1 LHARRSKGDVTHAH
15 LGKKRFD
22 ASRVPCRTR
31 PRYDA
36 GMTAI
41 AIESPERFIRWRYL
55 WFALAGIA
63 VMIAAVRIGNLWFL
77 DFVHVFSSLLWT
89 GIDLFMGFVLG
100 PILRRMDLSV
110 RREVARRLTP
120 RTLFLMPAIS
130 IISGTSG
137 WFLAVEL
144 GYTELPWPAFGWV
157 AAALV
162 LVTLMTIQGLGF
174 LMPVNVMVCL
184 ELQKPKPD
192 LRKVATWMQRY
203 FYAVAM
209 QGTMQVAIIIVM
221 TSFRA
226 GI

>member
-1 LHARRSKGDVTHAH
+1 MPS
-15 LGKKRFD
+15 
-22 ASRVPCRTR
+22 
-31 PRYDA
+31 RYDV
-36 GMTAI
+36 GMTAV
-41 AIESPERFIRWRYL
+41 AIETPEPFIRWGYL
-55 WFALAGIA
+55 WLALAGIA
-63 VMIAAVRIGNLWFL
+63 IMIAAVRIGNLWFL

-100 PILRRMDLSV
+100 PILRRMEISV

-144 GYTELPWPAFGWV
+144 GYTALPWPDFGWV
-157 AAALV
+157 TAALV

-192 LRKVATWMQRY
+192 VRRIATWMQRY

-209 QGTMQVAIIIVM
+209 QGAMQVAIIVVM
-221 TSFRA
+221 TRFRA

>member
-1 LHARRSKGDVTHAH
+1 
-15 LGKKRFD
+15 
-22 ASRVPCRTR
+22 
-31 PRYDA
+31 
-36 GMTAI
+36 MTAI
-41 AIESPERFIRWRYL
+41 AIESPEPFIRWRYL
-55 WFALAGIA
+55 WLALAGIA
-63 VMIAAVRIGNLWFL
+63 VMIAAVMIGNLWFL

-130 IISGTSG
+130 IIAGTSG

-144 GYTELPWPAFGWV
+144 GYAQLPWPAFGWV

-192 LRKVATWMQRY
+192 LRKIATWMQRY

-221 TSFRA
+221 TRFRA